1 MTSYWDRVDP
11 EQEYFREKELVPW
24 MKRMEEK
31 LDKLM
36 SEEVECS
43 IECEEVCNTLGY
55 CPYIEED
62 EK

>member
-1 MTSYWDRVDP
+1 
-11 EQEYFREKELVPW
+11 
-24 MKRMEEK
+24 
-31 LDKLM
+31 M